1 MDARYGVRHVLL
13 ASPVMDAGDWINLAG
28 VVVSASAAIWAARS
42 ASKSKTAQDEA
53 TKQAGVATQAAVDAA
68 GAEQRSADAAERSA
82 NALEEQNQM
91 AAEQVAIAE
100 AVPWSIRYR
109 SGSTF
114 ELWNDSDTP
123 KFSVRLSGPG
133 VRGEVTT
140 ERIDGRSCVTFMSLG
155 VWAKNSDQVVVNW
168 HRLASSGDPELSWS
182 GTVPAKQ

>member
-1 MDARYGVRHVLL
+1 
-13 ASPVMDAGDWINLAG
+13 MDAGDWINLAG
-28 VVVSASAAIWAARS
+28 VVVSASAAIWAAVS

-53 TKQAGVATQAAVDAA
+53 TKQAGIATQAAVDAA

-91 AAEQVAIAE
+91 AADQAAIAE
-100 AVPWSIRYR
+100 GVPWSIRYR
-109 SGSTF
+109 SGSTY

-123 KFSVRLSGPG
+123 KFAVRVSGPG
-133 VRGEVTT
+133 IRGEVTA
-140 ERIDGRSCVTFMSLG
+140 EQIHGRSCITFMNMAFWG
-155 VWAKNSDQVVVNW
+155 AKNDQVVVNW